1 MTITIEL
8 HDERCL
14 MRVEGHDR
22 YQPCAFLEGGY
33 CARWTKW
40 IDGHDRYTPLHKD
53 CNAPT
58 WERCEE
64 CLKQERKSK

>member
-1 MTITIEL
+1 MNITIEL

-22 YQPCAFLEGGY
+22 YQPCAYIEGGH
-33 CARWTKW
+33 CARFTQWM
-40 IDGHDRYTPLHKD
+40 YKD
-53 CNAPT
+53 SDAPT

-64 CLKQERKSK
+64 CIKQERKEK

>member
-1 MTITIEL
+1 MTITIKL

-22 YQPCAFLEGGY
+22 YQPCAFLEGWY
-33 CARWTKW
+33 CARFTKQMYKEF
-40 IDGHDRYTPLHKD
+40 D
-53 CNAPT
+53 APT

-64 CLKQERKSK
+64 CLKQERKEK